1 MNRSYYVSET
11 KVLLCKVHF
20 SLMQYF
26 IRLMTKAATQF
37 IIMALNLPELMC
49 FLSSAFVFTI
59 AEQFVQSCSVL
70 NYTWK
75 RTSIL
80 VTLGQRL
87 KIFQPTLAINPQW
100 VNNIMK
106 YCIRCNIFNWTK
118 RTLYSY
124 NSKTNRTSTNRLRE
138 NGSGSRVMREVMLF
152 SNFNQICIH
161 S

>member
-49 FLSSAFVFTI
+49 FVSSAFVFTI

-100 VNNIMK
+100 INNI
-106 YCIRCNIFNWTK
+106 IIITK

-124 NSKTNRTSTNRLRE
+124 NSKTNRTSTNRLLE